1 MPYESRSCRDIVSEM
16 LDETSVV
23 SLAHRQHVEQ
33 CSECRRELDSQR
45 AVRSQ
50 VRVLRAEQIDPPADL
65 LVQLYADLRRC
76 AASPSYR
83 LARLV
88 RVAPYVGGV
97 LAAGA
102 AGAVLAGRT
111 RRTRFGI
118 V

>member
-1 MPYESRSCRDIVSEM
+1 MPYESLRCRDIVSEM

-23 SLAHRQHVEQ
+23 SLAYRQHIEQ
-33 CSECRRELDSQR
+33 CGDCRRELEAQR

-50 VRVLRAEQIDPPADL
+50 VRVLRTVHIEPPVDL
-65 LVQLYADLRRC
+65 LAQLYADLRRC

-102 AGAVLAGRT
+102 AGAMLAGRT

>member
-1 MPYESRSCRDIVSEM
+1 MPSESSSCRDIVSEM

-23 SLAHRQHVEQ
+23 SLTNRQHVDQ
-33 CSECRRELDSQR
+33 CPECRRELDALR
-45 AVRSQ
+45 TVRSSI
-50 VRVLRAEQIDPPADL
+50 RVLRAAHVEPPEDL
-65 LVQLYADLRRC
+65 LAQIYAELRRC
-76 AASPSYR
+76 ASSPSRR

-111 RRTRFGI
+111 RRTRFG
-118 V
+118 VL

>member
-1 MPYESRSCRDIVSEM
+1 MPFEKARCADIVSET

-23 SLAHRQHVEQ
+23 SLIHRQHIEQ
-33 CSECRRELDSQR
+33 CAECRRELEAQR
-45 AVRSQ
+45 AARLAI
-50 VRVLRAEQIDPPADL
+50 RVLRDAQIEPPDDL

-83 LARLV
+83 LARLA

-111 RRTRFGI
+111 RRTRFG
-118 V
+118 VV

>member
-1 MPYESRSCRDIVSEM
+1 MPSELDCRDIVSEM

-23 SLAHRQHVEQ
+23 SLTYRQHVDQ
-33 CSECRRELDSQR
+33 CVDCRRELDAQR
-45 AVRSQ
+45 TVRASI
-50 VRVLRAEQIDPPADL
+50 RTLRAAPVDAPADL
-65 LVQLYADLRRC
+65 LAQVCTELRRV

-102 AGAVLAGRT
+102 AGAVLAKST
-111 RRTRFGI
+111 RRTRFG
-118 V
+118 VV

>member
-1 MPYESRSCRDIVSEM
+1 MRSDSCRRRDVVSEM

-23 SLAHRQHVEQ
+23 SLAHRQHVDQ
-33 CSECRRELDSQR
+33 CADCRRELDAQR
-45 AVRSQ
+45 TVRSS
-50 VRVLRAEQIDPPADL
+50 VRTLRVAAVEPPADL
-65 LVQLYADLRRC
+65 LDQVYAEIRRC
-76 AASPSYR
+76 AASPSRR

>member
-1 MPYESRSCRDIVSEM
+1 MPSELPCRDVVSEM

-23 SLAHRQHVEQ
+23 SLTHRQHVDQ
-33 CSECRRELDSQR
+33 CVDCRRELEAQR
-45 AVRSQ
+45 TVRASI
-50 VRVLRAEQIDPPADL
+50 RVLRTAPMDAPDDL
-65 LVQLYADLRRC
+65 LLQVYSELRRC

-111 RRTRFGI
+111 RRTRFG
-118 V
+118 VV